1 MQPTD
6 LVKVETLLKL
16 FDITPDQLVVSE
28 EAELVTIT
36 INIDEQVAGRLIGRF
51 AQTLDSLQLI
61 ISLMLNN
68 GKEVHKHVLLD
79 VAGYRARRLST
90 LESMVEN
97 AKHQAREIGGACVL
111 PPLSSTER
119 RQVHLML
126 QDDAEFT
133 SYSEGHG
140 QDRRLFIA
148 LKTV

>member
-6 LVKVETLLKL
+6 LVKVETLLKI

-28 EAELVTIT
+28 EDELVTIT

-68 GKEVHKHVLLD
+68 GKEIHKHVLLD

>member
-1 MQPTD
+1 MQPSD
-6 LVKVETLLKL
+6 LKKIHDLLQL
-16 FDITPDQLVVSE
+16 FDIDSAQIKV
-28 EAELVTIT
+28 
-36 INIDEQVAGRLIGRF
+36 DEQDDLVSIVIDMDELEAGRLIGRF

-61 ISLMLNN
+61 ISLMINHADS
-68 GKEVHKHVLLD
+68 HKHVLLD
-79 VAGYRARRLST
+79 VAGYRARRLGT

-111 PPLSSTER
+111 PPLSATER

-133 SYSEGHG
+133 SYSEGRG

>member
-1 MQPTD
+1 MQPSD

>member
-28 EAELVTIT
+28 EDELVTIT

-68 GKEVHKHVLLD
+68 GKEIHKHVLLD

-97 AKHQAREIGGACVL
+97 AKHQAREIGGACEL
-111 PPLSSTER
+111 PPLTSTER

-148 LKTV
+148 LKSV